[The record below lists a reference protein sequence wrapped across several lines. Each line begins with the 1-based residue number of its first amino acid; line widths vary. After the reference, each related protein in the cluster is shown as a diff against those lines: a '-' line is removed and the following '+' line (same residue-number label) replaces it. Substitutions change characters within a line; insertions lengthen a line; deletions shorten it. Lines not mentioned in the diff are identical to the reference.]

1 ADDEESLRTL
11 AAIRQPGSRAMAF
24 VLDPLR
30 FGGGRSRRSDRDA
43 TRETDRRGRRRPGA
57 GAGAEEGIGGAGAPG
72 AETAQHRELAPTA
85 VLADAGW
92 QSVVVG
98 PQTEI
103 PQAWA
108 SLTATGGL
116 VGAPR

>member
-1 ADDEESLRTL
+1 
-11 AAIRQPGSRAMAF
+11 MAF

-57 GAGAEEGIGGAGAPG
+57 GADEGIGGAGALG

-92 QSVVVG
+92 QSIVVG